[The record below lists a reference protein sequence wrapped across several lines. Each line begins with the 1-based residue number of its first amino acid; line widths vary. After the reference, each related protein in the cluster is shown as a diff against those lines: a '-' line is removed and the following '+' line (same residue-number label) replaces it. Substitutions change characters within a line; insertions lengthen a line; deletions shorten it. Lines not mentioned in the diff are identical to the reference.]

1 MSKIKVRC
9 NYCGKEIERYPSQ
22 VLSSVYCSRK
32 CLSDYKREHH
42 NITFN
47 CEQCHKSVTVKKGNY
62 VGRKNHFCSQE
73 CKNKWQIENLK
84 RENNPFYNKT
94 HKEKSKIAISKTKKS
109 QRLLGRKAHNYNQ
122 HLVEC
127 VECGKKVYKIEYL
140 VKRNKYQFCS
150 KECHYKW
157 KSENLIGENSPTWNP
172 NITNEE
178 RVMGRNYPEYTKF
191 KKLVMKR
198 DNYTCDVCGQVG
210 SDLNVHHLNG
220 YHWDKENRVNI
231 NNGVT
236 ICEKC
241 HRKFHNNYGYRNN
254 TKKEYKEFKESV

>member
-84 RENNPFYNKT
+84 REGLPASEYGGPGTRHSFAVEGSAAQRT
-94 HKEKSKIAISKTKKS
+94 LESAVVDDS
-109 QRLLGRKAHNYNQ
+109 QR
-122 HLVEC
+122 
-127 VECGKKVYKIEYL
+127 
-140 VKRNKYQFCS
+140 
-150 KECHYKW
+150 
-157 KSENLIGENSPTWNP
+157 
-172 NITNEE
+172 
-178 RVMGRNYPEYTKF
+178 
-191 KKLVMKR
+191 
-198 DNYTCDVCGQVG
+198 
-210 SDLNVHHLNG
+210 
-220 YHWDKENRVNI
+220 
-231 NNGVT
+231 
-236 ICEKC
+236 
-241 HRKFHNNYGYRNN
+241 
-254 TKKEYKEFKESV
+254 